1 MSGAVEQFSYVARD
15 PTLGSASLAPMMPLT
30 LQGAQS
36 ISISAL
42 LDTGAA
48 VNVLPY
54 DVGGRLGFLW
64 EQQTTAVQLT
74 GNLAS
79 VEARVVLVA
88 ATVARFPPV
97 RLAFAWARQD
107 SIPVILGQVNFFMEF
122 DLCFYRSDATFE
134 IRRRQGEPSATR

>member
-1 MSGAVEQFSYVARD
+1 MSPPAQFRFIARD

-30 LQGAQS
+30 LRAAQS
-36 ISISAL
+36 LDVSAL

-54 DVGGRLGFLW
+54 AVGEKLGFVW
-64 EQQTTAVQLT
+64 DQQTTSVRLS

-79 VEARVVLVA
+79 VEARVVLVEG
-88 ATVARFPPV
+88 TVAQFPPA

-107 SIPVILGQVNFFMEF
+107 SIPVILGQVNFFLEF
-122 DLCFYRSDATFE
+122 DVCFFRSRSLF
-134 IRRRQGEPSATR
+134 